1 MKDMRFTLDEQET
14 TLVYDAKEKQWHI
27 YSNVPAHV
35 RFLVENSL
43 KFNIGFQVLDEEE
56 GQETAIRLVLDQS
69 LVSLKKLFKQKRVLS
84 AEEKV
89 KRTESLKKAREA
101 RKNVQQ

>member
-1 MKDMRFTLDEQET
+1 MRFSVDEQET

-56 GQETAIRLVLDQS
+56 GQETAIRLVMDQS
-69 LVSLKKLFKQKRVLS
+69 LISLKKLFKQKRVLS
-84 AEEKV
+84 DGEKV
-89 KRTESLKKAREA
+89 RRAEALKKAREA
-101 RKNVQQ
+101 RKTYAKN

>member
-1 MKDMRFTLDEQET
+1 MRFTLDEQET

-56 GQETAIRLVLDQS
+56 GQETAIRLVMDQS

-84 AEEKV
+84 AEEKARRV
-89 KRTESLKKAREA
+89 EMIKKAREA
-101 RKNVQQ
+101 KKN

>member
-1 MKDMRFTLDEQET
+1 MRFSVDEQET

-56 GQETAIRLVLDQS
+56 GQETAIRLVMDQS
-69 LVSLKKLFKQKRVLS
+69 LISLKKLFKQKRILS
-84 AEEKV
+84 DVEKV
-89 KRTESLKKAREA
+89 RRAEALKKAREA
-101 RKNVQQ
+101 RKTYANN

>member
-1 MKDMRFTLDEQET
+1 MRFSVDEQET

-56 GQETAIRLVLDQS
+56 GQETAIRLVMDQS
-69 LVSLKKLFKQKRVLS
+69 LISLKKLFKQKRVLS
-84 AEEKV
+84 DGEKV
-89 KRTESLKKAREA
+89 RRAEALKKAREA
-101 RKNVQQ
+101 RKTYANN

>member
-1 MKDMRFTLDEQET
+1 MRFTLDEQET

-56 GQETAIRLVLDQS
+56 GQETAIRLVMDQS

-84 AEEKV
+84 AEEKARRV
-89 KRTESLKKAREA
+89 EMIKKAREA

>member
-1 MKDMRFTLDEQET
+1 MRFSVDEQET

-35 RFLVENSL
+35 RFLIENSL

-56 GQETAIRLVLDQS
+56 GQETAIRLVMDQS
-69 LVSLKKLFKQKRVLS
+69 LISLKKLFKQKRVLS
-84 AEEKV
+84 DGEKV
-89 KRTESLKKAREA
+89 RRAEALKKARKA
-101 RKNVQQ
+101 RKTYGNN